1 MKNGEIYGVLNI
13 DTHNVIEAVII
24 QKHIGT
30 DTVVVCPIVKAK
42 NSYIYAVN
50 MNGKQ
55 VYFDTRQLYTL
66 KEKDLLSK
74 VGEISDDE
82 LKKLSD
88 ACVKTICG

>member
-13 DTHNVIEAVII
+13 DPHNAIEAVII

-30 DTVVVCPIVKAK
+30 DTVAVCAIANQK
-42 NSYIYAVN
+42 NSYNYAVN

-74 VGEISDDE
+74 VGEISDGE

-88 ACVKTICG
+88 AYVKTICG

>member
-1 MKNGEIYGVLNI
+1 
-13 DTHNVIEAVII
+13 
-24 QKHIGT
+24 
-30 DTVVVCPIVKAK
+30 
-42 NSYIYAVN
+42 

-74 VGEISDDE
+74 VGEISDGE

-88 ACVKTICG
+88 AYVKTICG